1 MTQIEAQFENEIQDN
16 KLLNTFSLLPKLNR
30 FDEAFGNY
38 CKECHNLR
46 LKKELQWVFEKLVG
60 AIAEGVAH
68 GDEPEA
74 CLTAMDKAK
83 SYCNLFYEYLAKIW
97 DEVTEK
103 TFDQIYSELIQIKEE
118 LSLMADLNCA
128 KIAH

>member
-1 MTQIEAQFENEIQDN
+1 MTQIEARFENEIQDN

-30 FDEAFGNY
+30 FDEAFANY
-38 CKECHNLR
+38 YKECHNLL